1 MEFNSIV
8 LLIMWI
14 ISTWRD
20 VVLEQDMEEGIDT
33 SNLVI
38 YKVDTVGCTVLNDE
52 GFEILTPLYLCFHT
66 MNIPKEGFIT

>member
-1 MEFNSIV
+1 
-8 LLIMWI
+8 
-14 ISTWRD
+14 
-20 VVLEQDMEEGIDT
+20 MEEGIDT